1 MWETIT
7 GIFMYSKYSRAVVRY
22 KLLMLRHMYLAFSML
37 TILFQGNF
45 AVSRSAVQME
55 ALPL

>member
-1 MWETIT
+1 
-7 GIFMYSKYSRAVVRY
+7 MYSKYSRAVVRY